1 MTEELK
7 PIRKTYISFLECEV
21 RGFWIDDL
29 DPEIVDEYPA
39 KFPWKTYSALK
50 EAEVSMVRS
59 DGLRRIFKFEKGS
72 EISIG
77 QMMLEFNQEDVIDEL
92 SVDEDKQAGRG

>member
-21 RGFWIDDL
+21 RGYWMDDL
-29 DPEIVDEYPA
+29 APEIVDEYPA
-39 KFPWKTYSALK
+39 KFPWKTYSALI
-50 EAEVSMVRS
+50 EAEVSLVRS

-77 QMMLEFNQEDVIDEL
+77 QMMLEFNQEDVVDEL
-92 SVDEDKQAGRG
+92 SVDEDKQAGN

>member
-21 RGFWIDDL
+21 RGYWLDNL
-29 DPEIVDEYPA
+29 DPEIVNDYPS

-50 EAEVSMVRS
+50 DPEVALIRF
-59 DGLRRIFKFEKGS
+59 DGLRRIFKFRKHS

-77 QMMLEFNQEDVIDEL
+77 QMMLEFDQEDVIDEL